1 MSVQSIIP
9 NLSHGSPVQTRPD
22 NAKVCGSANLKWT
35 MVSNIKR
42 DGDKKQSVHTCGS
55 WVEAE
60 PFALLVVL
68 LLRCSRRLKVAVRLA
83 RSTAAGDSRYTR
95 SLCDW
100 LIPGSLRW

>member
-9 NLSHGSPVQTRPD
+9 NLSRGSPRRCGPD
-22 NAKVCGSANLKWT
+22 TAKVCASANLEWT
-35 MVSNIKR
+35 VVSNMKR
-42 DGDKKQSVHTCGS
+42 DGDEKQGVHTCGS
-55 WVEAE
+55 GVEAE
-60 PFALLVVL
+60 PLALLVVL